1 MVHANANSDQVLLN
15 ALVLGHGWMRFRGLT
30 AITVFLLLLFLLF
43 LFVSFVSFGS
53 LALIALSFLSSGVVA
68 RC

>member
-30 AITVFLLLLFLLF
+30 AMTVFLLLLFLLF
-43 LFVSFVSFGS
+43 L
-53 LALIALSFLSSGVVA
+53 LSDLS
-68 RC
+68 R